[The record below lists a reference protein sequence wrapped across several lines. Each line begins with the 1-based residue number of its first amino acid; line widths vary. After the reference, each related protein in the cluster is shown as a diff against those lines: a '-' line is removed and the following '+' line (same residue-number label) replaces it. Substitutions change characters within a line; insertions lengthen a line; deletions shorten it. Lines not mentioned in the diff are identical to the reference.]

1 MAELE
6 EIPGPPGLP
15 FLGNVSDVDPV
26 NSIASL
32 ERLAEIYGP
41 IFKLNLGGGEKLFIS
56 TQALLNEICD
66 EKRFTK
72 IVAGGLEQVRNGVG
86 DGLFTARHGEENWEV
101 AHRILMPA
109 FGPLSIR
116 SMFDEMHD
124 IASQLVMKWAR
135 FGSKEKIDVTDG
147 FTRLTLDS
155 IALCAMGT
163 RFNSFYHEEM
173 HPFVDAMTG
182 FLLESGA
189 RAQRPAIANYF
200 MRSAQAKYDAD
211 INLLQS
217 VASELLAERRANP
230 NDKKDLLN
238 AMINGRDPKTGK
250 GLPDSNILNN
260 MITFLIA
267 GHETTSGMLS
277 FLFYYLLKT
286 PSAYQ
291 AVQREV
297 DEVIGKGPITIDHM
311 SKLPYIEACLR
322 ETLRLTPTAPAFTVT
337 PLPDPTGSP
346 IILGG
351 KYEVKPGQP
360 ILALIP
366 AIHRDPTVYGDDV
379 SSFKPER
386 MLDEP
391 FKNLPPNAWKPFGNG
406 MRGCIGR
413 PFAWQESILIVAML
427 LQNLNFRMDD
437 PSYNLLIKQ
446 TLTLKPNGFFMHAS
460 LRDGIDPIHLEKMLH
475 VDVSK
480 ERLSESDQKLTKVL
494 SSSGKPKQPMSIF
507 YGSNSG
513 TCEALARSLAREA
526 SGRGYEAQVDPLDA
540 AVDKIPMDQP
550 VILISSSYEGQPP
563 DNACHFVEWL
573 ENLQGSERLK
583 GVKYAVYGC
592 GNHDWVST
600 FHRVPKLLDSGFE
613 KNGATRI
620 GDTGLGDVAAGDIFE
635 AFDEWQDKHLW
646 TKLTSSADRG
656 EEVGL
661 EIEIDSTSRSS
672 RLRQDVRESIVLSNK
687 VLTAPGEP
695 EKRHISLKIPTGM
708 SYRAGDYMAVL
719 PINNS
724 KNIRRVL
731 KKYGLPWDAML
742 HIKASPNTTLPTGHP
757 ISVWD
762 VLGAYV
768 ELSQVATRKNVAKIA
783 SSTPEPEVREKI
795 EYLAKEGFD
804 KEILLKRRSPL
815 DILEEYPSAA
825 LSLGDFLAMLPPM
838 RVRQYSISSS
848 PLEDPSVATLT
859 WSVLDT
865 VSKAGESKRHLGVA
879 SNYLSSV
886 EEGDRVHVSV
896 KPSRGAFHPPTD
908 LENTAVIYICA
919 GTGLAPFRGFV
930 QERALQ
936 IAAGRKLAPAYL
948 FIGCGHPD
956 KDALF
961 SDELKKWEADG
972 VVKLYY
978 AFSKAPELSKGCRHV
993 QDRLWEEREELKKV
1007 FDGGAKLYV
1016 CGSSMVGEGVS
1027 VMTKKIYAEA
1037 ADLLGKTKTDE
1048 EVEDWFQ
1055 GIKND
1060 RYASD
1065 VFT

>member
-41 IFKLNLGGGEKLFIS
+41 IFKLNLGGVEKLFIS

-86 DGLFTARHGEENWEV
+86 DGLFTARHREENWEL
-101 AHRILMPA
+101 AHRVLMPA

-135 FGSKEKIDVTDG
+135 FGSKDKIDVTDG

-217 VASELLAERRANP
+217 VAKELLAERRANP

-297 DEVIGKGPITIDHM
+297 DEVVGKGPITIDHM

-322 ETLRLTPTAPAFTVT
+322 ETLRLTPTAPAFTVF
-337 PLPDPTGSP
+337 PLPDSTESP
-346 IILGG
+346 IIIGG

-366 AIHRDPTVYGDDV
+366 AVHRDPTVYGDDV

-494 SSSGKPKQPMSIF
+494 SNSGKPKQPMSIF

-540 AVDKIPMDQP
+540 AVDKIPKDQP

-573 ENLQGSERLK
+573 ENLQGSDRLK

-600 FHRVPKLLDSGFE
+600 FHRVPKLLDSEFE

-635 AFDEWQDKHLW
+635 AFDEWQDNHLW

-731 KKYGLPWDAML
+731 KQYGLPWDAML

-768 ELSQVATRKNVAKIA
+768 ELSQVATRKNVAQIA
-783 SSTPEPEVREKI
+783 SSTPEPEVRDKI

-838 RVRQYSISSS
+838 RIRQYSISSS

-1007 FDGGAKLYV
+1007 FDSGAKLYV

>member
-1 MAELE
+1 MAALE

-15 FLGNVSDVDPV
+15 FLGNVHDLDPV
-26 NSIASL
+26 NPFASI
-32 ERLAEIYGP
+32 ERLAGIYGP
-41 IFKLNLGGGEKLFIS
+41 IFKLNIAGDEKLWIS
-56 TQALLNEICD
+56 SQALLNEVCD

-72 IVAGGLEQVRNGVG
+72 IVSGSLEQVRHGVG
-86 DGLFTARHGEENWEV
+86 DGLFTAKYGEENWEL
-101 AHRILMPA
+101 AHRVLMPA

-116 SMFDEMHD
+116 SMFGEMHD

-135 FGSKEKIDVTDG
+135 FGSKEKIDVTDD
-147 FTRLTLDS
+147 FTRLALDS

-163 RFNSFYHEEM
+163 RFNSFYREEM
-173 HPFVDAMTG
+173 HPFVGAMSG

-189 RAQRPAIANYF
+189 RALRPTIANYF
-200 MRSAQAKYDAD
+200 MRSAQAKFDSD
-211 INLLQS
+211 IALLQS
-217 VASELLAERRANP
+217 VAKELLAERRANP

-250 GLPDSNILNN
+250 GLSDSTILNN

-267 GHETTSGMLS
+267 GHETTSGMFS
-277 FLFYYLLKT
+277 FLFYNLLKN

-291 AVQREV
+291 AAQREV
-297 DEVIGKGPITIDHM
+297 DEVVGKGPITIDHM

-322 ETLRLTPTAPAFTVT
+322 ETLRLTPTAPVISFY
-337 PLPDPTGSP
+337 PLPNSTESP
-346 IILGG
+346 IIVGG
-351 KYEVKPGQP
+351 KYEVKPGQS
-360 ILALIP
+360 ILAFIP
-366 AIHRDPTVYGDDV
+366 GIHRDPTIYGDDAD
-379 SSFKPER
+379 SFKPER

-391 FKNLPPNAWKPFGNG
+391 FGKLPPNAWKPFGNG

-413 PFAWQESILIVAML
+413 PFAWQEALLAVAML

-446 TLTLKPNGFFMHAS
+446 TLSIKPNGFYMRAS
-460 LRDGIDPIHLEKMLH
+460 LRDGIDSLHLEKMLH
-475 VDVSK
+475 VDTSK
-480 ERLSESDQKLTKVL
+480 ERLPEGDQKLSKDL
-494 SSSGKPKQPMSIF
+494 SNSGKPKQPMSIF

-513 TCEALARSLAREA
+513 TCEALARNLAREA

-540 AVDKIPMDQP
+540 AVDKIPKNQP
-550 VILISSSYEGQPP
+550 VILISSSYEGHAP
-563 DNACHFVEWL
+563 DNARHFVEWL
-573 ENLQGSERLK
+573 ENLQGSDRLK
-583 GVKYAVYGC
+583 DIKYAVYGC

-600 FHRVPKLLDSGFE
+600 YQRIPKLLDTEFE
-613 KNGATRI
+613 NNGATRI
-620 GDTGLGDVAAGDIFE
+620 VDSGFGDVSAGDIFE
-635 AFDEWQDKHLW
+635 AFDKWQDTYLW
-646 TKLTSSADRG
+646 TQLTSSADSG
-656 EEVGL
+656 EDVGL
-661 EIEIDSTSRSS
+661 EIDIDSSARSS

-687 VLTAPGEP
+687 VLTAPGVP

-708 SYRAGDYMAVL
+708 AYRAGDYMAVL
-719 PINNS
+719 PMNNS

-731 KKYGLPWDAML
+731 KHYGLPWDAML
-742 HIKASPNTTLPTGHP
+742 NIKASANTTLPTGHP

-783 SSTPEPEVREKI
+783 ASTPELEAREKI
-795 EYLAKEGFD
+795 EYLGKEGFN
-804 KEILLKRRSPL
+804 KEILLKHRSPL

-838 RVRQYSISSS
+838 RIRQYSISSS
-848 PLEDPSVATLT
+848 PLDDPTVATLT

-865 VSKAGESKRHLGVA
+865 VSKAGESKRYLGVA

-896 KPSRGAFHPPTD
+896 RPSRGSFHPPTD
-908 LENTAVIYICA
+908 LENTPVIYICA
-919 GTGLAPFRGFV
+919 GAGLAPFRGFV

-936 IAAGRKLAPAYL
+936 IAAGRKLAAAYL
-948 FIGCGHPD
+948 FVGCGHPD

-961 SDELKKWEADG
+961 SEELNKWEADG

-978 AFSKAPELSKGCRHV
+978 AFSQAPELSKGSCHV
-993 QDRLWEEREELKKV
+993 QDRLWEEREELRKV
-1007 FDGGAKLYV
+1007 FDSGAKLYV

-1048 EVEDWFQ
+1048 EVEDWFR

>member
-1 MAELE
+1 MVELE

-15 FLGNVSDVDPV
+15 FLGNVQDLDPV

-41 IFKLNLGGGEKLFIS
+41 IFKLNLGGIEKLYIS

-72 IVAGGLEQVRNGVG
+72 VVSGGLEQVRNGVT
-86 DGLFTARHGEENWEV
+86 DGLFTARYGEENWEL

-135 FGSKEKIDVTDG
+135 FGAKEKIDVTDG

-189 RAQRPAIANYF
+189 RAARPAIANYF
-200 MRSAQAKYDAD
+200 MRSTQNKYDSD
-211 INLLQS
+211 IELLQS
-217 VASELLAERRANP
+217 VAKELLAERRANP

-277 FLFYYLLKT
+277 FLFYNLLKN

-297 DEVIGKGPITIDHM
+297 DEVVGQGPITIDHM
-311 SKLPYIEACLR
+311 SKFPYIEACLR
-322 ETLRLTPTAPAFTVT
+322 ETLRLTPTAPAFSVY
-337 PLPDPTGSP
+337 PLPETTESP
-346 IILGG
+346 IIIGG

-366 AIHRDPTVYGDDV
+366 AVHRDPTVYGDDV
-379 SSFKPER
+379 ASFKPER

-391 FKNLPPNAWKPFGNG
+391 FKKLPPNSWKPFGNG

-437 PSYNLLIKQ
+437 PSYNILIKQ
-446 TLTLKPNGFFMHAS
+446 TLTIKPNGFYMHAS
-460 LRDGIDPIHLEKMLH
+460 LRDGIDPIHLERMLH
-475 VDVSK
+475 VDISK
-480 ERLSESDQKLTKVL
+480 DRLSPNDQTLTKVL
-494 SSSGKPKQPMSIF
+494 SHSGKPKKA
-507 YGSNSG
+507 N
-513 TCEALARSLAREA
+513 
-526 SGRGYEAQVDPLDA
+526 VDPLDA
-540 AVDKIPMDQP
+540 AVDKIPKNQP

-563 DNACHFVEWL
+563 DNASHFVEWL
-573 ENLQGSERLK
+573 ENLKGSNSLK
-583 GVKYAVYGC
+583 DVRYAVYGC

-600 FHRVPKLLDSGFE
+600 FHRRIPKLLDAEFE
-613 KNGATRI
+613 NNGASRI
-620 GDTGLGDVAAGDIFE
+620 GETGLGDVAAGDIFE
-635 AFDEWQDKHLW
+635 AFDEWQDSCLW
-646 TKLTSSADRG
+646 TKITSSAEHG
-656 EEVGL
+656 EDVGL
-661 EIEIDSTSRSS
+661 EIDIDSTSRSS
-672 RLRQDVRESIVLSNK
+672 TLRQDVRESIVLSNK

-695 EKRHISLKIPTGM
+695 EKRHMSLKIPTGM

-719 PINNS
+719 PINNT

-731 KKYGLPWDAML
+731 KHFGLPWDAML
-742 HIKASPNTTLPTGHP
+742 NIKAGANTILPTGHP

-768 ELSQVATRKNVAKIA
+768 ELSQVATRKNIAKIA
-783 SSTPEPEVREKI
+783 ASTPEPEVREKI
-795 EYLAKEGFD
+795 EYLGKGGFD

-815 DILEEYPSAA
+815 DILEDYPSAA

-838 RVRQYSISSS
+838 RIRQYSISSS
-848 PLEDPSVATLT
+848 PLDDPTVATLT

-865 VSKAGESKRHLGVA
+865 VSKAGESKRYLGVA

-886 EEGDRVHVSV
+886 EEGDRVHVAV
-896 KPSRGAFHPPTD
+896 KPSRGNFHPPTD
-908 LENTAVIYICA
+908 LENTPVIYICA

-948 FIGCGHPD
+948 FIGCGHPE
-956 KDALF
+956 KDTLF
-961 SDELKKWEADG
+961 SEELKKWEADG
-972 VVKLYY
+972 AVKLYY
-978 AFSKAPELSKGCRHV
+978 AFSRAPELSKGCRHV
-993 QDRLWEEREELKKV
+993 QDRIWEEREELKKV
-1007 FDGGAKLYV
+1007 FESGAKLYV
-1016 CGSSMVGEGVS
+1016 CGSSLIGEGVS

-1048 EVEDWFQ
+1048 EVEEWFQ
-1055 GIKND
+1055 SIKND